1 MLGLP
6 FTLEMEVALMP
17 GSISKAVD
25 LSPRQRA
32 LLEQWVRQQTAPQR
46 LVRRAAIVLGAAAGR
61 STQAL
66 ADQLGVT
73 LFTVRTWRQR
83 WQQAQ
88 PRLQAAEAVASER
101 TLATLIEGVLADV
114 PRPGGPP
121 KFTPEQIIDMI
132 AVSCEPP
139 ADSNRPISHWT
150 PRELADEVAQRHIVV
165 SISPRQMGRFLK

>member
-1 MLGLP
+1 MIGLP
-6 FTLEMEVALMP
+6 FTLTREEALMP
-17 GSISKAVD
+17 GAISRAVD
-25 LSPRQRA
+25 LSTRQRA

-46 LVRRAAIVLGAAAGR
+46 LVRRASIVLGAAAGR

-66 ADQLGVT
+66 AAQLQVT
-73 LFTVRTWRQR
+73 LYTVRTWRQR

-88 PRLQAAEAVASER
+88 PRLQAAEATASEHL
-101 TLATLIEGVLADV
+101 LATLIEETLMDL

-150 PRELADEVAQRHIVV
+150 ARELAAEVARRGIVGA
-165 SISPRQMGRFLK
+165 ISPRQMGRFLK